1 MVPAACRAG
10 DGQTAG
16 VDLRQL
22 AALAAV
28 ADHRSF
34 SAAARALHTVQSNV
48 STHVAKLERELG
60 SVLVDRASG
69 ELTDEGRV
77 VVDRARRAQAELA
90 AISSDLAALAGTVS
104 GQVRLGVIGT
114 VGAWT
119 LPLLIPVLAEVHP
132 GIDLVV
138 VEATTTSLVPQ
149 VVAGTLDAAV
159 LNLPL
164 TDPDLVAEPLFEED
178 RVVLVPA
185 GHPLAGRRRDAIRL
199 PELARHPL
207 LLEPPG
213 TAFRDDL
220 DEAAERAGVQLT
232 ALAEVDG
239 MRALAALALEGFGAA
254 VLPATAVP
262 IPPPDGWRRLEVTGL
277 GPRAVGLATS
287 RRTRLT
293 APARATIDE
302 VRRVIARGGT
312 GRPGVR
318 VHEPA
323 PTDPDDRDGPA
334 EEGVQ
339 ARPPLH
345 GGGRAPSRLD
355 PPEDK

>member
-1 MVPAACRAG
+1 MVPAAPRG
-10 DGQTAG
+10 RGGQTAG

-60 SVLVDRASG
+60 VVLVDRATG

-77 VVDRARRAQAELA
+77 VVDRARRAQAELT
-90 AISSDLAALAGTVS
+90 AITSDLAALAGAVS

-119 LPLLIPVLAEVHP
+119 LPLLIPVVAEVHP

-164 TDPDLVAEPLFEED
+164 MDPDLVAEPLFEEE

-185 GHPLAGRRRDAIRL
+185 GHPLAGRRDDTIRL
-199 PELARHPL
+199 RDLARHPL

-220 DEAAERAGVQLT
+220 DEAADRAGVRLT

-239 MRALAALALEGFGAA
+239 MRALVALAQEGFGAA

-262 IPPPDGWRRLEVTGL
+262 IPPPDGWRRLEVIGL

-293 APARATIDE
+293 APARATIEE
-302 VRRVIARGGT
+302 VRRVVSRAGP

-318 VHEPA
+318 VLETSP
-323 PTDPDDRDGPA
+323 
-334 EEGVQ
+334 EEAAG
-339 ARPPLH
+339 RPPLLH
-345 GGGRAPSRLD
+345 GVVRAPSRLD
-355 PPEDK
+355 PPEDE